1 MSRIDD
7 PTLYNPFG
15 WRLADL
21 DDPILADERRRELC
35 DELLVWE
42 ATEVA
47 HGYRHLTVVHGPA
60 DDVGESDDID
70 VFYDTI
76 RVVTGHAGWAR
87 VRGTDGFV
95 TVTVRGPAADA
106 TIEQLSAVAH
116 ATSRG
121 RWEITATAYP
131 RPAG

>member
-21 DDPILADERRRELC
+21 DDPLLGDERRRVLC
-35 DELLVWE
+35 EELLVWE
-42 ATEVA
+42 AVEVA
-47 HGYRHLTVVHGPA
+47 HGFRHLTVVHGPA
-60 DDVGESDDID
+60 VTVSESRDLDA
-70 VFYDTI
+70 FYDTI
-76 RVVTGHAGWAR
+76 RSELDGCWAR

-106 TIEQLSAVAH
+106 TIDHLSIVAH
-116 ATSRG
+116 AASRG

>member
-21 DDPILADERRRELC
+21 DDPSLAESRRRELSE
-35 DELLVWE
+35 ELLVWE

-60 DDVGESDDID
+60 DNVADSRDLDA
-70 VFYDTI
+70 FYDTI
-76 RVVTGHAGWAR
+76 RLMIGRAGWAR
-87 VRGTDGFV
+87 VRGADGFV
-95 TVTVRGPAADA
+95 TVTVRGPCADA
-106 TIEQLSAVAH
+106 TIDQLRTAA
-116 ATSRG
+116 AAASRG
-121 RWEITATAYP
+121 RWEIALTAYP

>member
-21 DDPILADERRRELC
+21 DDPSLAESRRRELSE
-35 DELLVWE
+35 ELLVWE

-60 DDVGESDDID
+60 DNVADSRDLDA
-70 VFYDTI
+70 FYDTI
-76 RVVTGHAGWAR
+76 RVVTGRAGWAR

-95 TVTVRGPAADA
+95 TVTVQGSDAEA
-106 TIEQLSAVAH
+106 TIDQLRTAASAA
-116 ATSRG
+116 SRG
-121 RWEITATAYP
+121 RWEITPAAYP
-131 RPAG
+131 RPAR

>member
-21 DDPILADERRRELC
+21 ADPSLAEERRRELSE
-35 DELLVWE
+35 ELLVWE

-60 DDVGESDDID
+60 DNVADSHDLDA
-70 VFYDTI
+70 FYDTI
-76 RVVTGHAGWAR
+76 RVVTGRAGWAR

-95 TVTVRGPAADA
+95 TVTVQGPAADA
-106 TIEQLSAVAH
+106 TVEQLSTAAC
-116 ATSRG
+116 AAGRG
-121 RWEITATAYP
+121 RWEIAPTAYP
-131 RPAG
+131 RPAC

>member
-7 PTLYNPFG
+7 PTLYSPFG

-21 DDPILADERRRELC
+21 DDPFLADERRRELGE
-35 DELLVWE
+35 ELLVWE

-60 DDVGESDDID
+60 LTMAESDDLD
-70 VFYDTI
+70 AFYDTI
-76 RVVTGHAGWAR
+76 RFEVGTGWAR

-106 TIEQLSAVAH
+106 TIDHLSIVAH
-116 ATSRG
+116 AASRG
-121 RWEITATAYP
+121 RWEITPTAYP